1 MFSFSRS
8 PEIDQSNFTSK
19 LGSIFPK
26 VYWRCLMSCVIFP
39 PDPSPRHFF
48 SLEIR
53 QARNLSTHSW
63 VALIKKSEW
72 LVNCRFLIQVGRPG
86 SYFLSSAKT
95 VQGKKGHYSSGGL
108 INHFN
113 FFSAS
118 NEEFDTNTN
127 ACKLEND
134 AIFCTKNTR
143 VIFILCN

>member
-1 MFSFSRS
+1 MFNFSRS

-63 VALIKKSEW
+63 VALIKKEW
-72 LVNCRFLIQVGRPG
+72 VI
-86 SYFLSSAKT
+86 SKLSIS
-95 VQGKKGHYSSGGL
+95 YSSREARELLFVECKNSARKEGAL
-108 INHFN
+108 LLRWSNQSLQL
-113 FFSAS
+113 FSAS

-143 VIFILCN
+143 VIFMLCN